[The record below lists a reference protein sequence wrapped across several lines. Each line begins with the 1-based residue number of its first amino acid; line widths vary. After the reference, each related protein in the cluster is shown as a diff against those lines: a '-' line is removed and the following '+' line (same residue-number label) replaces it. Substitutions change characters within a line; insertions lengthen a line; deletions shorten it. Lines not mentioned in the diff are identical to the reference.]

1 MTAKKMSPL
10 KFLATLHREM
20 KEPTQVV
27 PKSKKVVALNPEG
40 TEGTESIE
48 ETSLAKKE
56 KLEIPIKVKPAK
68 PKVLKTKVLK
78 PEVLKANPLNIRDF
92 SFVFNL
98 NFNLD
103 SQAIGD
109 VVEKSAKIMTGL
121 AAGAAVLG
129 TALVFGKNPKDIQPS
144 LKVLLPDLTRTR
156 IPKDPRTKSA

>member
-1 MTAKKMSPL
+1 
-10 KFLATLHREM
+10 M

-27 PKSKKVVALNPEG
+27 PKSKKVVALNPEDTES

-121 AAGAAVLG
+121 AA
-129 TALVFGKNPKDIQPS
+129 TPKIFSRP
-144 LKVLLPDLTRTR
+144 
-156 IPKDPRTKSA
+156 